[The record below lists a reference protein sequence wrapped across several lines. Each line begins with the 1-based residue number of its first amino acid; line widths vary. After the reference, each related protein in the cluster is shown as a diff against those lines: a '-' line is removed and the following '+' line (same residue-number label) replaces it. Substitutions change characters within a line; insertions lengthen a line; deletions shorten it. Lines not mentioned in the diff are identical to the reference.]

1 MSALKER
8 LLDPATRPALV
19 KDCVALIDDRVRSIK
34 GFTGVAVKGGY
45 ATVKAIKTGFV
56 DGVVDALLDE
66 WMAEMTSFEDEFQ
79 RAAAGPERFSAFL
92 VVHRTRVA
100 EALITVTDR
109 RAETTKHKTAASF
122 YYRLRKSALGHVD
135 EAIPDLVGLLVRHGG
150 ELTRPA

>member
-8 LLDPATRPALV
+8 LLDPAVRPALV
-19 KDCVALIDDRVRSIK
+19 KDCCALIDERVKAIK

-66 WMAEMTSFEDEFQ
+66 WVAEMTAFEDEFQ
-79 RAAAGPERFSAFL
+79 RTATAAPQFSAFL
-92 VVHRTRVA
+92 VAHRGRVA

-122 YYRLRKSALGHVD
+122 YYRLRKSAVSHVD
-135 EAIPDLVGLLVRHGG
+135 EAIPDLVALLVRHGG
-150 ELTRPA
+150 ELTRGA

>member
-8 LLDPATRPALV
+8 LLDPAVRPALV
-19 KDCVALIDDRVRSIK
+19 KDCCALIDERVKAIK

-45 ATVKAIKTGFV
+45 AAVKAIKTGFV

-66 WMAEMTSFEDEFQ
+66 WVAEMTAFEDEFQ
-79 RAAAGPERFSAFL
+79 RTTTAAPQFSAFL
-92 VVHRTRVA
+92 VAHRTRVA

-122 YYRLRKSALGHVD
+122 YYRLRKSAMSHVD
-135 EAIPDLVGLLVRHGG
+135 EAIPDLVALLVRHGG
-150 ELTRPA
+150 ELLRGA

>member
-1 MSALKER
+1 MSALKQR
-8 LLDPATRPALV
+8 LLDPGTRPALV
-19 KDCVALIDDRVRSIK
+19 KDCVALIDDRVSNIK
-34 GFTGVAVKGGY
+34 GFTGVAVRGGY

-66 WMAEMTSFEDEFQ
+66 WVDEMLAFEAEFHRSVSAPD
-79 RAAAGPERFSAFL
+79 RFSAFL
-92 VVHRTRVA
+92 VTHRTRVA

-135 EAIPDLVGLLVRHGG
+135 EAIPDLVALLSRHGG
-150 ELTRPA
+150 ELVRGA